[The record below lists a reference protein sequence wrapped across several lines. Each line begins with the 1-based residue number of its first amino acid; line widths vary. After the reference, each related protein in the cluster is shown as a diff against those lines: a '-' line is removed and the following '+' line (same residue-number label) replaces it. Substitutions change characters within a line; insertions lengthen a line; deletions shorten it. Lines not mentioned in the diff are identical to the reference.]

1 MVYVDVLEG
10 EKEGFV
16 RFKDIDS
23 VTKVIGYFWF
33 YYYFILFIGKNDIL
47 LLFRNIVVRNFVNCN
62 GRFIKILIFFLL

>member
-47 LLFRNIVVRNFVNCN
+47 LLFRNIVVKDFVNCN